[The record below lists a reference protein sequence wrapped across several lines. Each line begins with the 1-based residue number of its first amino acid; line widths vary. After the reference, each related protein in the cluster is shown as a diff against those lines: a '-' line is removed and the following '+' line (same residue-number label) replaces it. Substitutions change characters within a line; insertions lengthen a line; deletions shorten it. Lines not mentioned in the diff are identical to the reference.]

1 MKALSIAATVTV
13 GLLAGTAAHAADVY
27 DHLVSGQS
35 FHETAAVADVAT
47 PAATR
52 YGAAGPDTAEALIL
66 GLSHAEAVTKGVPRL
81 KAAALQ
87 GERSSTP
94 VAEFGAF
101 ERARRGVSFSE
112 GT

>member
-1 MKALSIAATVTV
+1 MKALSIAATVTF
-13 GLLAGTAAHAADVY
+13 GLLAGTAAQAADVY

-35 FHETAAVADVAT
+35 FHETAVIADVAT
-47 PAATR
+47 PTATH
-52 YGAAGPDTAEALIL
+52 YGAAGPDTAQALIL

-81 KAAALQ
+81 DAAALE
-87 GERSSTP
+87 GGSSSTP
-94 VAEFGAF
+94 AAEFGAF